1 MPLLFTQLFPMKRF
15 SRRFLSLFAIPV
27 FVGPL
32 VSIAPAQAITFPNV
46 TFECPK
52 GGRIMFAKRTVG
64 KTLKV
69 PVVQFTSMGKRSAT
83 DRCQE
88 VTARFN
94 FLNTSPSAT
103 NLAYLTT
110 GVRRGQP
117 IVCSVQNYGDIC
129 DDNSVQLLTLNPRD
143 RSPERRDQA
152 LALLLVRL
160 HNAIA
165 QTPVLLDSQPRLYV
179 NFQDMMT
186 DAFKDAEGDTA
197 AVNSV
202 ELPVAP

>member
-1 MPLLFTQLFPMKRF
+1 MNRF

-27 FVGPL
+27 L
-32 VSIAPAQAITFPNV
+32 VMPAVAIAPAQAITFPNV

-64 KTLKV
+64 KSLKV
-69 PVVQFTSMGKRSAT
+69 PVVQFTSMGKRNAT

-94 FLNTSPSAT
+94 FLNTSPST
-103 NLAYLTT
+103 NNLSYLTT

-117 IVCSVQNYGDIC
+117 IVCSVQNYGDSC

-152 LALLLVRL
+152 LALLLIRL
-160 HNAIA
+160 HNAMA

-179 NFQDMMT
+179 NFQDVLT
-186 DAFKDAEGDTA
+186 DAFKDADGDTA
-197 AVNSV
+197 AVKPV
-202 ELPVAP
+202 DLPVAP

>member
-1 MPLLFTQLFPMKRF
+1 MKRF
-15 SRRFLSLFAIPV
+15 SHRFLSLFAIPV
-27 FVGPL
+27 LVGPW
-32 VSIAPAQAITFPNV
+32 VAIAPAQAITFPNV

-69 PVVQFTSMGKRSAT
+69 PVVQFTTMGKRTAI

-94 FLNTSPSAT
+94 FLNTSPST
-103 NLAYLTT
+103 TTLAYLTT
-110 GVRRGQP
+110 GMRRGQP
-117 IVCSVQNYGDIC
+117 IVCSVQNYGDSC
-129 DDNSVQLLTLNPRD
+129 DEKSVQLLTLNPRD
-143 RSPERRDQA
+143 RSPEKRDQA
-152 LALLLVRL
+152 LALLLIRL

-179 NFQDMMT
+179 NFQEVLT
-186 DAFKDAEGDTA
+186 DAFKDAEGDTVQ
-197 AVNSV
+197 VNPV
-202 ELPVAP
+202 DLPVAQ

>member
-1 MPLLFTQLFPMKRF
+1 MKRL
-15 SRRFLSLFAIPV
+15 SPRCLSLFAPALFALPALIA
-27 FVGPL
+27 PL
-32 VSIAPAQAITFPNV
+32 VTIAPAAAITFPSV
-46 TFECPK
+46 TFECPT
-52 GGRIMFAKRTVG
+52 GGRIMFAKRTTG
-64 KTLKV
+64 KALKV

-94 FLNTSPSAT
+94 FLNTSPSST
-103 NLAYLTT
+103 SLTYLTT
-110 GVRRGQP
+110 GMRRGQP
-117 IVCSVQNYGDIC
+117 IVCSVPSYGDSC
-129 DDNSVQLLTLNPRD
+129 DDKNSVQLLTLHPRD

-179 NFQDMMT
+179 NLQDMLG
-186 DAFKDAEGDTA
+186 DAFKEAEKDTTGVGAGD
-197 AVNSV
+197 
-202 ELPVAP
+202 LPVAP